1 MLCACAL
8 AGCAKKPL
16 SKAETRAVTSEIVD
30 AAERV
35 AAHRAEVQIEPELP
49 NGTAAL
55 ADRIVIVLPSDSE
68 FAPLRQAL
76 GGIAAKH
83 HLAIVERAARPRHVD
98 FTFNGWRSHSIDI
111 STRVAVVK
119 PRPAISPAGGAR
131 LAIII
136 DDLGHDGA
144 AADSVLALPFPLTLS
159 VLPNL
164 PLSAPIA
171 EEAHRRKDEVMLHL
185 PMESQGESVPSEN
198 TKPEAVELRVGMTPE
213 QVSRTVT
220 GMLATVPDAA
230 GVNNHQGSRAT
241 ADPALMRDVME
252 SLRGRNLFFID
263 SRTTAATVAYNT
275 AESLG
280 VPAASRKVF
289 LDDKL
294 SVRAILAQLELA
306 ARDAQQDGSAIA
318 IGHPHRETVAAL
330 ARDLPRL
337 RARGIKLVFASE
349 LVR

>member
-1 MLCACAL
+1 ML

-35 AAHRAEVQIEPELP
+35 AAHRAEIRIEPELP

-55 ADRIVIVLPSDSE
+55 ADRLSIVLPSDSQ
-68 FAPLRQAL
+68 FGLLRQAL
-76 GGIAAKH
+76 DDIAAKH
-83 HLAIVERAARPRHVD
+83 HLEIVEAAARPRHID
-98 FTFNGWRSHSIDI
+98 LTFNGWRSHSIDI
-111 STRVAVVK
+111 STRLAIAK
-119 PRPAISPAGGAR
+119 PRPATSPVGGAR

-136 DDLGHDGA
+136 DDLGHDRA

-171 EEAHRRKDEVMLHL
+171 EDARHHKDQVMLHL
-185 PMESQGESVPSEN
+185 PMQSQGESVPSEN
-198 TKPEAVELRVGMTPE
+198 TKPEAIELRVGMTQE
-213 QVSRTVT
+213 QVSRAVT
-220 GMLATVPDAA
+220 SMLATVPAA
-230 GVNNHQGSRAT
+230 VGVNNHQGSRAT

-263 SRTTAATVAYNT
+263 SRTTAATVAYDT
-275 AESLG
+275 AKNLG

-289 LDDKL
+289 LDDEL
-294 SVRAILAQLELA
+294 SVRAIVAQLELA

-318 IGHPHRETVAAL
+318 IGHPHRETVTAL
-330 ARDLPRL
+330 AQDLPRL
-337 RARGIKLVFASE
+337 RARGIQLVFASD